1 MRYCNS
7 DVITNEVQDVL
18 HTSTDM
24 IIYWI
29 HSVNQ
34 SNKQGQSH
42 QLLKSKKQFKS
53 IKIKSIKTAE
63 QTGASPYSF
72 AVFFHLNTT
81 WNVFEQH

>member
-34 SNKQGQSH
+34 SNKQGQSNKVAIPKTNSTLSY
-42 QLLKSKKQFKS
+42 QST
-53 IKIKSIKTAE
+53 KTAV
-63 QTGASPYSF
+63 QTSASPYSF
-72 AVFFHLNTT
+72 AVFF
-81 WNVFEQH
+81 